1 MLTARRPESEAE
13 KNERLKCY
21 FSLLTEE
28 GKDFWVES
36 SGLSMLP
43 LFYRG
48 VRVHIITEI
57 DDPQRGQIAVFHREN
72 KFIAHRIISIN
83 NDTGQY
89 ITKGDTLF
97 YFDGPSSKEEFLG
110 LVDQVERHGKIIS
123 VQSEPDLAHL
133 SGKLG
138 SILVTKLHW
147 LPDWIKFLFYF
158 AVFLPGFAA
167 IRSKRWLALKKAW
180 N

>member
-1 MLTARRPESEAE
+1 MLTAHRLESAAE

-21 FSLLTEE
+21 FSLLTEG

-48 VRVHIITEI
+48 IRVHIITEI
-57 DDPQRGQIAVFHREN
+57 DDPQPGQIVVFHREN

-83 NDTGQY
+83 HDTEQY
-89 ITKGDTLF
+89 TTKGDTLF
-97 YFDGPSSKEEFLG
+97 FFDGPSSKEEFLG
-110 LVDQVERHGKIIS
+110 LVDLVERRGKIVS
-123 VQSEPDLAHL
+123 VQSDPELAHL

-138 SILVTKLHW
+138 WILLTKLHW

-158 AVFLPGFAA
+158 TVFLPGFAA
-167 IRSKRWLALKKAW
+167 IRSKRWLAPKKG
-180 N
+180 

>member
-1 MLTARRPESEAE
+1 MQTTLNPENEAE

-21 FSLLTEE
+21 FSLLSEQ

-48 VRVHIITEI
+48 VRVHINTEI
-57 DDPQRGQIAVFHREN
+57 GDPQPGQIVIFHRKK
-72 KFIAHRIISIN
+72 KFIAHRIISYN
-83 NDTGQY
+83 HTSGY
-89 ITKGDTLF
+89 FSTKGDTLF
-97 YFDGPSSKEEFLG
+97 YYDGPTRKEEFLG
-110 LVDQVERHGKIIS
+110 LVDLVEKRGKISI
-123 VQSEPDLAHL
+123 VYRDPELANL

-138 SILVTKLHW
+138 LILLTKLNW
-147 LPDWIKFLFYF
+147 LPLWIKFLLYF
-158 AVFLPGFAA
+158 VAFLPGFTA
-167 IRSKRWLALKKAW
+167 IRSKRWLAAKKVW